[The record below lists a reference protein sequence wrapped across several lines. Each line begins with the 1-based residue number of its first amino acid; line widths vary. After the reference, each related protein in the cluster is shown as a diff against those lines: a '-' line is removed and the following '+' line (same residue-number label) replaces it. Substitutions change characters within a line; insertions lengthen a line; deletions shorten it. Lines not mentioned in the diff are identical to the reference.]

1 MVGQTAWENGIDVN
15 DGADGGDDAEEEDC
29 ASDLKKG
36 KRQGTIQTAAA
47 HQCSDQDSGTRRL
60 SIIHW

>member
-1 MVGQTAWENGIDVN
+1 MAQLFRTASSGMVGQIAWENGID
-15 DGADGGDDAEEEDC
+15 DGADGGDDAEEEEDC

-47 HQCSDQDSGTRRL
+47 QPSSAYQ
-60 SIIHW
+60 

>member
-1 MVGQTAWENGIDVN
+1 MVGQIAWENGID
-15 DGADGGDDAEEEDC
+15 DGADGGDDAEEEEDC

-47 HQCSDQDSGTRRL
+47 QPSSAYQ
-60 SIIHW
+60 